1 VVIVVVKCVLKERE
15 SERGKF
21 SAAIFK
27 EQKTEKRWK
36 IRKEKKLFFFDARA
50 CVSLSL
56 SLHALLHS
64 ASSFFLSSLKEKER
78 CSSRDGCVLLLGLSP
93 S

>member
-1 VVIVVVKCVLKERE
+1 MVVKCVLKE

-36 IRKEKKLFFFDARA
+36 IRKEKKLFFFDARV
-50 CVSLSL
+50 CVSL
-56 SLHALLHS
+56 SLHALNTLLRP
-64 ASSFFLSSLKEKER
+64 SFSL
-78 CSSRDGCVLLLGLSP
+78 P
-93 S
+93 

>member
-1 VVIVVVKCVLKERE
+1 MIVVKCVLKE
-15 SERGKF
+15 SKRGKF

-36 IRKEKKLFFFDARA
+36 IRKEKKLFFFDARV

-56 SLHALLHS
+56 STL
-64 ASSFFLSSLKEKER
+64 
-78 CSSRDGCVLLLGLSP
+78 
-93 S
+93 